1 MAGGYDDNAVVY
13 DTCSICKHLQVQCS
27 TSILDIIP
35 ISVLCLH
42 IYIYMCVCMYSTT
55 NRTMDKCQGTLI
67 SDGSYILFI
76 SAVFGISAGRQL
88 IWLLLDI
95 THGIL

>member
-42 IYIYMCVCMYSTT
+42 IYIYVCVCV
-55 NRTMDKCQGTLI
+55 CTLLQIEPWI
-67 SDGSYILFI
+67 SVKVPLLVTDPISFSSLLFLALVLAD
-76 SAVFGISAGRQL
+76 S
-88 IWLLLDI
+88 
-95 THGIL
+95 